1 MFKMDYD
8 TIKSETDRHEMGRDK
23 IKNYDLIKKL
33 IEKSKKLLIMISYN
47 SDK

>member
-1 MFKMDYD
+1 MGHDM
-8 TIKSETDRHEMGRDK
+8 IKNETDRHEMGRDK

-33 IEKSKKLLIMISYN
+33 IEKSKKLLVTISHN